1 MDLRKR
7 IPPSGNPT
15 TLSRSIL
22 LAACWLWLKGQR
34 QAAEDE
40 GEPEEE
46 PGRSRRKAGGRRGW
60 GRGRADTTHQVYNS
74 FKLKLSHTCTHT
86 RSVAPHKHTHTYIW
100 EYRAT
105 SNEQLERKNNIFVAF
120 PRCVLGNQRSGETAA
135 QPWGEVRLLVLKEG
149 GHTEGRGR
157 YAIGGAPCICSC

>member
-46 PGRSRRKAGGRRGW
+46 PGRSRRKAGGRRG
-60 GRGRADTTHQVYNS
+60 
-74 FKLKLSHTCTHT
+74 
-86 RSVAPHKHTHTYIW
+86 
-100 EYRAT
+100 
-105 SNEQLERKNNIFVAF
+105 
-120 PRCVLGNQRSGETAA
+120 
-135 QPWGEVRLLVLKEG
+135 
-149 GHTEGRGR
+149 
-157 YAIGGAPCICSC
+157 

>member
-1 MDLRKR
+1 
-7 IPPSGNPT
+7 
-15 TLSRSIL
+15 
-22 LAACWLWLKGQR
+22 
-34 QAAEDE
+34 
-40 GEPEEE
+40 
-46 PGRSRRKAGGRRGW
+46 
-60 GRGRADTTHQVYNS
+60 VYNS

-135 QPWGEVRLLVLKEG
+135 QPWGEVRLLVLKG
-149 GHTEGRGR
+149 
-157 YAIGGAPCICSC
+157 GGAYRGEGAVRDRWGTLYLQLLTGKKIHGRTLCVQVQERKILARRQRSTNSQRFQGCGSSEISEQILEYTTL